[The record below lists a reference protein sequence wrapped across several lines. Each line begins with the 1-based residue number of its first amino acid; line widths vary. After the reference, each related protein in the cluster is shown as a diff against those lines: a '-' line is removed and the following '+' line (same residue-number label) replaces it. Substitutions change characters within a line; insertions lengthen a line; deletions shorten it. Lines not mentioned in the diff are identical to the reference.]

1 LKNKRFLK
9 KLVADRTPIPYTES
23 VIRAGVLEQKFGYLV
38 SRSKPGGF
46 HHGEEEEEGED
57 PEVIWPMSP
66 PLSKTGASS
75 MRLQTQLRLVVC
87 QERAGL
93 VPALL
98 RLKASGKS
106 RCRGVSAAAHP

>member
-9 KLVADRTPIPYTES
+9 KLVADRALIPYTET

-46 HHGEEEEEGED
+46 HHGEEEEEVED

-66 PLSKTGASS
+66 PLRKRGRVRCGCRRSFGSSFAKKGPAS
-75 MRLQTQLRLVVC
+75 
-87 QERAGL
+87 
-93 VPALL
+93 
-98 RLKASGKS
+98 
-106 RCRGVSAAAHP
+106 CRPFFFEGRVNLGVA

>member
-1 LKNKRFLK
+1 LKNKRFFEK
-9 KLVADRTPIPYTES
+9 TVADSAPIPYTKS
-23 VIRAGVLEQKFGYLV
+23 VIRAGVLEQKFGHLV

-46 HHGEEEEEGED
+46 HHGEEEEEVED
-57 PEVIWPMSP
+57 PEVILADVAAP
-66 PLSKTGASS
+66 SKTGASS

-98 RLKASGKS
+98 LLAPSEF
-106 RCRGVSAAAHP
+106 RCRRVFAAIHP